1 MPKWASIFLVVP
13 AAAALSGF
21 AGLPA
26 EGAWVG
32 KTLCLLLMTAFL
44 AVGVLGFSHAERR
57 ETGPPA

>member
-1 MPKWASIFLVVP
+1 MPKWLSVFLVVP

-32 KTLCLLLMTAFL
+32 KSLCLLLVTAFL
-44 AVGVLGFSHAERR
+44 ALGVLGFPRPERKQAR
-57 ETGPPA
+57 PQA